1 MASKIPRQ
9 ATCKSRQILGFAVL
23 LVFLTF
29 IHNTE
34 EISFGWG
41 SYGTSDESKGNGG
54 GGGGGGN
61 SEGLSKMLNRKR
73 TIEKK
78 FKFHKLE
85 RTEIED
91 DDEVNYDNDDEENDA
106 ITKETNEEDEDN
118 ASKANS
124 NDKDNNNN
132 NNDDENTDFTKK
144 SVKKTIRTK
153 FIYSDKKDK
162 DLRDDN
168 DDDDNDDDN
177 NGDNDDD
184 ADNDDDEDDEAEYQF
199 RKARKARKYTNLKD
213 GKFKKST
220 EEKSSGSWLTIIFGN
235 FFGGGESKEKDDVDG
250 EHDDRSAEESKEQS
264 NSIIDWIMWL
274 SEKFQKDSENSAEQ
288 DANNGEESWLDYLNR
303 WPFNSLFPIGK
314 TAKPIKMP
322 KSYAKKHKRI
332 NDREE
337 DDSENGDADAAS
349 EENFES
355 LLRNL
360 PLFTL
365 DPLIIPDSEC
375 RQQMQIFQRQL
386 KGHKLWTLQM
396 LDATAKVTNGLLR
409 GNINQFGDFSMCTDI
424 KTLVKV
430 TSDQPV
436 RIRGKYCLAHIEIQA
451 TASTLRV
458 PVHMMHGRGLF
469 KGHLGNPN
477 HFIPR
482 YGVANVGICV
492 PNTCSGQMIQEMILS
507 SLQIYNNTGVELHAE
522 VDDSDCYVKQ
532 SKSFMKIIKKDKK
545 FCATLLYLLGLGL
558 LLVSTMIWEYW
569 SHIKPIIDKF
579 MLLLQ
584 SLRLLLRSKG
594 QTTEGNERSEQGEI
608 EEEEEQINLKED
620 EEVNHIEEEE
630 TGKENP
636 SLYILGLEIF
646 KSFSPKRTLN
656 VLLTPDTH
664 DLQFPLFHVLKIG
677 ATFML
682 YLCLKF
688 LMFGHLPITNRDD
701 VIHTFDHSWSILIR
715 NPMIYI
721 DTLLLISGFLSAYQ
735 LSEEMEQKSYIQ
747 LLKRVSLK
755 VTRYLPTVYM
765 LICFQTWI
773 LPHMNSGPLWTN
785 LVGENARLC
794 EEQWWRNL
802 LSLQNAIDFEET
814 CSPVTVQLALEVQ
827 LYLLGPLVVWLYYTD
842 SDAGFFMYGA
852 LHAMSVAARYS
863 LTQRE
868 HLSMTLFHGINVSKF
883 YRTANN
889 LYASPISRATSYL
902 LGLGAGIFQKSHQ
915 GVVDLSAELMPVGWT
930 LATLGILW
938 CFWSPASGMRTDY
951 VYSSNEAASYAS
963 WCPLIYGLSLCWFI
977 FMLSKTENSLIKFL
991 TTSQSIV
998 TLSRLVFPMQ
1008 LITFVVILY
1017 NTAGVKEPI
1026 KFHVTDLINP
1036 VELIMI
1042 FVGALIL
1049 AFLIDIP
1056 SQNIRH
1062 LVINRIFLERPLSIH
1077 ENEEHDPLSGTEVSD
1092 ASEEHSECLTSDS
1105 PEPVDFVFGSESE
1118 EAERLFSSNR
1128 VNSADKK
1135 NKKEI
1140 EAKIIEKNAIEEI
1153 EEEEEEE
1160 EQEEEEIEEEISEA
1174 EEVKK
1179 RPESPAITKS
1189 EPVEETPYRR
1199 RRRPLS
1205 ED

>member
-9 ATCKSRQILGFAVL
+9 AACKSRQILGFAVL

-29 IHNTE
+29 IHNTDE
-34 EISFGWG
+34 LSFGWG
-41 SYGTSDESKGNGG
+41 SYGTSGESQDGG
-54 GGGGGGN
+54 GGSVGGN
-61 SEGLSKMLNRKR
+61 SEGVSKMLMRKR

-85 RTEIED
+85 RTETED
-91 DDEVNYDNDDEENDA
+91 DDEGDNDNDDDDEENEA
-106 ITKETNEEDEDN
+106 TTKETNEEDEDN

-124 NDKDNNNN
+124 YDDDN
-132 NNDDENTDFTKK
+132 NNDDNDNDDITRKTDRKKKRSKFT
-144 SVKKTIRTK
+144 
-153 FIYSDKKDK
+153 YLDKKDE
-162 DLRDDN
+162 DVGNDDDVDN
-168 DDDDNDDDN
+168 DDNH
-177 NGDNDDD
+177 
-184 ADNDDDEDDEAEYQF
+184 EDDEAAYEF
-199 RKARKARKYTNLKD
+199 RKARKARKVTSLNEGNFKGSTD
-213 GKFKKST
+213 GKPSK
-220 EEKSSGSWLTIIFGN
+220 SWLATIFGN
-235 FFGGGESKEKDDVDG
+235 FFGGEESKERDDTDD

-274 SEKFQKDSENSAEQ
+274 SEKFQKETESSAEQ
-288 DANNGEESWLDYLNR
+288 DVNNGEESWLDYLNR

-314 TAKPIKMP
+314 PTKPIKMP
-322 KSYAKKHKRI
+322 KSYSKKHKRI
-332 NDREE
+332 DDREE
-337 DDSENGDADAAS
+337 DDDESGDDDTAS
-349 EENFES
+349 QENFES
-355 LLRNL
+355 LLQKV
-360 PLFTL
+360 PLFML
-365 DPLIIPDSEC
+365 NPLNIPDSEC
-375 RQQMQIFQRQL
+375 HQQMQIFHHQL

-396 LDATAKVTNGLLR
+396 LDATAKISNGLLR

-430 TSDQPV
+430 TTDQPV
-436 RIRGKYCLAHIEIQA
+436 RIRGKYCLAHIEVQA

-458 PVHMMHGRGLF
+458 PVHMLHGRGLF

-482 YGVANVGICV
+482 YGVANVGVCV
-492 PNTCSGQMIQEMILS
+492 PNTCTGPVVQEMILS
-507 SLQIYNNTGVELHAE
+507 SLEAYNSTGVELHVE
-522 VDDSDCYVKQ
+522 VDDSDCYVKH
-532 SKSFMKIIKKDKK
+532 SKSFLKVMKKDKK

-558 LLVSTMIWEYW
+558 LLISTMIWEYW
-569 SHIKPIIDKF
+569 SLIKPILDNF
-579 MLLLQ
+579 MSLLQ
-584 SLRLLLRSKG
+584 SLKSLIKSKI
-594 QTTEGNERSEQGEI
+594 QAQQDNEKSNEAI
-608 EEEEEQINLKED
+608 EKEED
-620 EEVNHIEEEE
+620 EEQTNAPRQDQEVTNIAEEAEAE
-630 TGKENP
+630 TSNAENP
-636 SLYILGLEIF
+636 SLYTLALEIF
-646 KSFSPKRTLN
+646 KSFSPKRTLH
-656 VLLTPDTH
+656 VLLASDTH
-664 DLQFPLFHVLKIG
+664 DVQFPLFHVLKIG

-701 VIHTFDHSWSILIR
+701 IVHTFDNPWSILIR

-747 LLKRVSLK
+747 LLKRMSLK
-755 VTRYLPTVYM
+755 VSRYLPTIYM

-773 LPHMNSGPLWTN
+773 LPYMSSGPMWTN
-785 LVGENARLC
+785 LVEQNARLC

-902 LGLGAGIFQKSHQ
+902 LGLGAGIFQKTHQ
-915 GVVDLSAELMPVGWT
+915 GVVELSAELIPVGWT
-930 LATLGILW
+930 LATLGVLW
-938 CFWSPASGMRTDY
+938 CFWSPSNGMRTDY
-951 VYSSNEAASYAS
+951 IYSSNESASYAS

-977 FMLSKTENSLIKFL
+977 FMLPKTENSFIKFL
-991 TTSQSIV
+991 TTSQPIV
-998 TLSRLVFPMQ
+998 TLSRLVFSIQ
-1008 LITFVVILY
+1008 LITFIVVLY
-1017 NTAGVKEPI
+1017 NIGTVKEPI

-1036 VELIMI
+1036 LELIII
-1042 FVGALIL
+1042 FIGALIL

-1062 LVINRIFLERPLSIH
+1062 LVINRIFLERSLSLH
-1077 ENEEHDPLSGTEVSD
+1077 ENENEEHDALSGTELSD
-1092 ASEEHSECLTSDS
+1092 ASEEHSERLTSDS
-1105 PEPVDFVFGSESE
+1105 PEPVDFIWGSE
-1118 EAERLFSSNR
+1118 AEDDERGFSSR
-1128 VNSADKK
+1128 RTNSIDRKDKK
-1135 NKKEI
+1135 ENETKK
-1140 EAKIIEKNAIEEI
+1140 IEKEEI
-1153 EEEEEEE
+1153 KEEEEE
-1160 EQEEEEIEEEISEA
+1160 EQEEEEIEEEISEE

-1179 RPESPAITKS
+1179 RPESPTAKP

-1199 RRRPLS
+1199 RRRLQS
-1205 ED
+1205 DD